1 MTEPTGLREAA
12 INWLQMRTDGG
23 RDPLT
28 RDVVQDFQFDGHQ
41 FKLQST
47 QQGIRKPKGFS
58 AALSVQTVFRQPGQV
73 RPYEDVIGDDGL
85 LRYMWRGDDPDFPEN
100 VGLRNAMQ

>member
-28 RDVVQDFQFDGHQ
+28 RDEVQDFQFDGHQ

-58 AALSVQTVFRQPGQV
+58 AALSVQTVFRQPGQE